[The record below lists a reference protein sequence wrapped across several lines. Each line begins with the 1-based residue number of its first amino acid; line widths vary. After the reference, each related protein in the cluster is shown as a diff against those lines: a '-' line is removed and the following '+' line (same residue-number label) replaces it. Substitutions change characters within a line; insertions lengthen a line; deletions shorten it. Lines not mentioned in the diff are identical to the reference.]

1 MVGTIPKLTGDL
13 IRAGVNFVK
22 TIELPSY
29 VYGKPPEYKIAVD
42 IRPIPRSK
50 MREIFRKYGVTD
62 GSLNSLDV
70 DKADEM
76 MTEVCRLGIVDQ
88 SIVEVIGDVQEFLT
102 MKIGAEILALS
113 TGAGIDLEN
122 FSEQKKA

>member
-1 MVGTIPKLTGDL
+1 MVSIPKLTGDM
-13 IRAGVNFVK
+13 IRAGTNFVK
-22 TIELPSY
+22 TIELKSL
-29 VYGKPPEYKIAVD
+29 VYGQPPDYKIAVD
-42 IRPIPRSK
+42 IRPISRSK
-50 MREIFRKYGVTD
+50 MREIFRKYGITAD
-62 GSLNSLDV
+62 TTSALDI

-88 SIVEVIGDVQEFLT
+88 AVVELLGEMHEFLP

-113 TGAGIDLEN
+113 TGTGIDLEN